1 MRIKQRFLKLTY
13 VLMMSLLTWIQSNLE
28 FELRVQEY
36 IELVRTG
43 QHLPAIAYY
52 RKYLVP
58 FAQTH
63 REAIQRA
70 AGLLAFPPDT
80 KVYPYKVRYIFFLSL
95 IIRTCMRKKAG
106 KNLLVPSFSLITPCT
121 MYPLPRFFTS
131 LFLPVSLLSKL
142 PHATPTSLA
151 HQ

>member
-1 MRIKQRFLKLTY
+1 M
-13 VLMMSLLTWIQSNLE
+13 WIQSNLE

-36 IELVRTG
+36 IELVRTC

-52 RKYLVP
+52 RKHLVP

-80 KVYPYKVRYIFFLSL
+80 QVQPYKVRYIS
-95 IIRTCMRKKAG
+95 
-106 KNLLVPSFSLITPCT
+106 
-121 MYPLPRFFTS
+121 
-131 LFLPVSLLSKL
+131 SLLNKL
-142 PHATPTSLA
+142 GHVCSGKLA
-151 HQ
+151 KAC